1 MFRDII
7 LNLAVDGERDAV
19 RDYALSF
26 ARAFEAHLTGV
37 AFAYEPIAP
46 GTIFDGV
53 PEAIIA
59 TERAACEEAA
69 QKAAT
74 TFDQMAR
81 QAAVSA
87 EARVLSARAAGI
99 GEIFGQLAR
108 RYDLSV
114 VGQVAPDGGFPQD
127 LILEAALFDA
137 GHPVLVVP
145 YIQSEPFKLDRALLC
160 WDGSRSAARAVAD
173 ALPLASRLSPSRRR
187 MTGATNC
194 RVPIS
199 RTTWPATG

>member
-69 QKAAT
+69 QKA
-74 TFDQMAR
+74 R
-81 QAAVSA
+81 QRSIKWHGKPRFPPRHACSRRGQLVSA
-87 EARVLSARAAGI
+87 RFSDSWRAGM
-99 GEIFGQLAR
+99 IFQS
-108 RYDLSV
+108 SV
-114 VGQVAPDGGFPQD
+114 
-127 LILEAALFDA
+127 
-137 GHPVLVVP
+137 
-145 YIQSEPFKLDRALLC
+145 R
-160 WDGSRSAARAVAD
+160 
-173 ALPLASRLSPSRRR
+173 SRRTAAFR
-187 MTGATNC
+187 KT
-194 RVPIS
+194 
-199 RTTWPATG
+199 